1 MGIKKIVHASSLA
14 KVIEKVR
21 QMALGE
27 TTVGDKCSIYDNNV
41 SKYKLG

>member
-1 MGIKKIVHASSLA
+1 MGIEKIVHAGSLA

-27 TTVGDKCSIYDNNV
+27 TTVGDKCSIYVNNV
-41 SKYKLG
+41 SKYK

>member
-1 MGIKKIVHASSLA
+1 MGIEKIVHASSLA

-27 TTVGDKCSIYDNNV
+27 ATVGGKCSIYVNNV
-41 SKYKLG
+41 DKYN

>member
-1 MGIKKIVHASSLA
+1 MGIEKIVHASSLA